1 MSYREELWKIRN
13 GFIDKTT
20 GPTEPKPIPK
30 KSAKKIEQEKGKPSR
45 STAKPVSKK
54 QAKALREYSKI
65 SKAFLAEH
73 EMCEI
78 QSPECTGK
86 ATEIHHTKGRIGALL
101 IDTKYFM
108 ASCSCCN
115 QYVEKHDA
123 WARENGFKK
132 SKH

>member
-1 MSYREELWKIRN
+1 MSDYLKHRQRIKL
-13 GFIDKTT
+13 GLVQPL
-20 GPTEPKPIPK
+20 GPKPKKEIAK

-86 ATEIHHTKGRIGALL
+86 AECVHHSRGKVGALL
-101 IDTKYFM
+101 MEEKYFM
-108 ASCSCCN
+108 AACFRCN
-115 QYVEKHDA
+115 GYIEEHDS
-123 WARENGFKK
+123 WARNNGFKK
-132 SKH
+132 SKF